1 MYPKL
6 GRNSPCPCN
15 SGKKYK
21 QCCSERNTETHF
33 NPNDSFAEQELR
45 KGVLF
50 HSQGDLSKAEKC
62 YRNILLIDP
71 NHAQAH
77 HNLGTLLAGRN
88 PPSPQA
94 ISHFEAALSFD
105 SKKLLFWQ
113 NYLLTLNH
121 MGQYTK
127 MARKILLASD
137 AGINL
142 SDLHKTLNPILDI
155 HTTNFRES
163 ERWTGLID
171 FARAGISIDAYNS
184 DYWKNLG
191 LAYYHLNEFDG
202 AAQAI
207 EKVLSLRPTD
217 DDCWNFLSAIYI
229 NTHNFHQAKAA
240 VEKCLELNPNHL
252 NGLCNAASIAMEQG
266 RIDDTQ
272 QFVKKISVLNNGNPE
287 LYLALSKLAYKQ
299 KNLELAITSIR
310 NGIESLKA
318 SPISAPKKETFV
330 SQEDAARALF
340 EANSILSNHDIPFF
354 LIAGTLLGIM
364 RDGDLLKNDKDMD
377 IGVVGN
383 HQKEK
388 IISVLI
394 ESNKFR
400 LHPNTPAKSPQ
411 WDWNIGFI
419 HKATNAVVDIFFYRE
434 EAESLI
440 SGFYNTPYPITS
452 RVRAFSL
459 GSIVWKN
466 TEWKIP
472 FPAEQYF
479 EDVYGAGWKTPD
491 QGFDTIISHKSQMIE
506 TKPARFYLG
515 HLRLFDLI
523 KIGNWKKAKSCC
535 NQLQLATPDLYL
547 ENLNDWLT
555 QKSN

>member
-1 MYPKL
+1 MHSKL

-15 SGKKYK
+15 SGKKHK
-21 QCCSERNTETHF
+21 HCCNKSNTEIHF
-33 NPNDSFAEQELR
+33 NPNDSFAKQEFR

-50 HSQGDLSKAEKC
+50 HSQGDLGNAEKC
-62 YRNILLIDP
+62 YRNILLVEP
-71 NHAQAH
+71 NHALAH
-77 HNLGTLLAGRN
+77 HNLGSLLANRK
-88 PPSPQA
+88 PPNPQA
-94 ISHFEAALSFD
+94 ITHFEIALSFE
-105 SKKLLFWQ
+105 SKNLQFWQ
-113 NYLLTLNH
+113 NYLLTLGH
-121 MGQYTK
+121 MGHHIK
-127 MARKILLASD
+127 MAHKMLLASD
-137 AGINL
+137 AGIDL
-142 SDLHKTLNPILDI
+142 SSLHKTLNSILDI
-155 HTTNFRES
+155 YTTNLRES
-163 ERWTGLID
+163 EHWKNLID
-171 FARAGISIDAYNS
+171 LARAGISIDTNNS

-191 LAYYHLNEFDG
+191 LAYFHLNEFDG
-202 AAQAI
+202 AAHAI
-207 EKVLSLRPTD
+207 KQTLTLRPAD
-217 DDCWNFLSAIYI
+217 EDCWNFLGAIYI
-229 NTHNFHQAKAA
+229 NIHDFHQAKTA

-252 NGLCNAASIAMEQG
+252 NGLCNAASIAMEQD
-266 RIDDTQ
+266 RVDDAQ
-272 QFVKKISVLNNGNPE
+272 QYVEKISALNKGDSE
-287 LYLALSKLAYKQ
+287 LYLTLSKIAYKQ
-299 KNLELAITSIR
+299 KNLELALTSIQ

-318 SPISAPKKETFV
+318 SPISSPKKESFV
-330 SQEDAARALF
+330 SQEDAAQALF
-340 EANSILSNHDIPFF
+340 EANSILGNHDIPFF

-377 IGVVGN
+377 IGIVGH

-388 IISVLI
+388 IISAFTA
-394 ESNKFR
+394 SNKFR

-440 SGFYNTPYPITS
+440 SGFFNAPYPITS

-459 GSIVWKN
+459 GSITWKN

-535 NQLQLATPDLYL
+535 NQLQAATPNLYL
-547 ENLNDWLT
+547 DNLNDWLT
-555 QKSN
+555 HKSN